1 MSQLAEPLELP
12 SGQVL
17 PNRIAKAAMEEFLA
31 VDGQLPGT
39 ELAALYQRW
48 GAGGAGLLIT
58 GHVMVDER
66 ALADPSDVVL
76 ADRTPLEPFR
86 RWAAAATAGG
96 ARAWMQINH
105 PGRVVHADM
114 PGLAWSASDIPVSIG
129 RLSRFFARPT
139 AMTPEQI
146 DEVVDRFGRTAR
158 RAVEAGFDG
167 VQIHAAHGYLLS
179 QFLSPLTNRRTD
191 RWGGDLRNRARLL
204 IDVVTE
210 VRRRLPGGA
219 AVAVKLNTADF
230 QRGGFGPDDARQ
242 VIGMLA
248 DADAGV
254 DLVELSGGS
263 VESLATNGYPADGHT
278 LAREAYFL
286 DAAATIIPQAPVPV
300 MLTGGVRRRAVAER
314 VRAQGAAVVGVA
326 TALAVD
332 PELPQRW
339 LRGEEAAVPVPG
351 PRWKNKHLA
360 SAATQAVV
368 HCRLRQVG
376 RGVPHSGRV
385 DPLVSLANERLRRGR
400 SLRRYRRWLAE
411 PVSVR
416 TWSWPG

>member
-12 SGQVL
+12 SGQGL

-39 ELAALYQRW
+39 ELATLYQRW

-86 RWAAAATAGG
+86 RWTAAATTGG
-96 ARAWMQINH
+96 ARVWMQINH
-105 PGRVVHADM
+105 PGRVVNADM
-114 PGLAWSASDIPVSIG
+114 PGVAWSASDVPVDAG
-129 RLSRFFARPT
+129 RYSRFFARPT

-146 DEVVDRFGRTAR
+146 DEVVARFGRTAY
-158 RAVEAGFDG
+158 RAVQAGFDG

-191 RWGGDLRNRARLL
+191 RWGGDLGNRARLL

-210 VRRRLPGGA
+210 VRRRLPDGS

-230 QRGGFGPDDARQ
+230 QRGGFDPDDARQ
-242 VIGMLA
+242 VVGML
-248 DADAGV
+248 ADAGV

-263 VESLATNGYPADGHT
+263 VESLATHGHSADGRT

-314 VRAQGAAVVGVA
+314 VRAQGAGVVGVA

-339 LRGEEAAVPVPG
+339 LRGAEAAVPVPG
-351 PRWKNKHLA
+351 PRWKDKHLA
-360 SAATQAVV
+360 AAATQSVV
-368 HCRLRQVG
+368 RCRLRQVG
-376 RGVPHSGRV
+376 RGATSAGRV
-385 DPLVSLANERLRRGR
+385 HPVVSLANERLRRGR

-411 PVSVR
+411 PATMAGAPAAR
-416 TWSWPG
+416 